1 MKYVQIGILVCLAA
15 IAALLAGIYVG
26 QRGQPDAEQ
35 AMASPV
41 ENVAFVAEPETLN
54 EPSPA
59 IANAPPAPPEKPSPR
74 RPTPVRRTPAQPAGH
89 PQSGPQPDPGPDSR
103 AAPSPEPPSTPVAA
117 VQPAEPQPPAVDTER
132 PEPQPPEPPREP
144 RRVTLPAGTDL
155 PVRLDFALASDRNYG
170 GDTFT
175 ATLDEPI
182 IVDDIVIAEKGAQ
195 VEGVVV
201 DAVRAGRVKGVAKLS
216 VELVRLD
223 TADGQ
228 RVEIVTNRIH
238 RQTEKSTKD
247 DMKKVGIGAGI
258 GAIIGAIAGGGK
270 GAAIGAGAGAGAGGG
285 VAVATRGKPVRI
297 PVESRLQFRLIE
309 PLEIVER
316 L

>member
-1 MKYVQIGILVCLAA
+1 
-15 IAALLAGIYVG
+15 
-26 QRGQPDAEQ
+26 
-35 AMASPV
+35 MA
-41 ENVAFVAEPETLN
+41 
-54 EPSPA
+54 
-59 IANAPPAPPEKPSPR
+59 
-74 RPTPVRRTPAQPAGH
+74 
-89 PQSGPQPDPGPDSR
+89 
-103 AAPSPEPPSTPVAA
+103 
-117 VQPAEPQPPAVDTER
+117 
-132 PEPQPPEPPREP
+132 
-144 RRVTLPAGTDL
+144 
-155 PVRLDFALASDRNYG
+155 VRLDFALASDRNYG

-175 ATLDEPI
+175 ATLDKAI
-182 IVDDIVIAEKGAQ
+182 VVDDMVIAEKGAP

-201 DAVRAGRVKGVAKLS
+201 DAVRAGRVKGLAKLS
-216 VELVRLD
+216 IELVRLD

-285 VAVATRGKPVRI
+285 VAAATRGKPVRI

>member
-35 AMASPV
+35 AMSSPV
-41 ENVAFVAEPETLN
+41 ESVAFVAEPKALS

-59 IANAPPAPPEKPSPR
+59 ISDAPPAPPEKPNPQ
-74 RPTPVRRTPAQPAGH
+74 RPKPVRRTPTEPAA
-89 PQSGPQPDPGPDSR
+89 PPQPDPQPDSR
-103 AAPSPEPPSTPVAA
+103 AAPLLEPPSPPVAA
-117 VQPAEPQPPAVDTER
+117 VRPAEPKPPFVETER
-132 PEPQPPEPPREP
+132 PEPPPPEPPREP
-144 RRVTLPAGTDL
+144 RRVTLPAGTDVA
-155 PVRLDFALASDRNYG
+155 VRLDFALASDRNYG

-175 ATLDEPI
+175 ATLDKAI
-182 IVDDIVIAEKGAQ
+182 VVDDMVIAEKGAP

-201 DAVRAGRVKGVAKLS
+201 DAVRAGRVKGLAKLS
-216 VELVRLD
+216 IELVRLD

-285 VAVATRGKPVRI
+285 AAAATRGKPVRI
-297 PVESRLQFRLIE
+297 PVESRLQFRLME

>member
-35 AMASPV
+35 AMSSPV
-41 ENVAFVAEPETLN
+41 ESVAFVAEPETLN
-54 EPSPA
+54 APSPA
-59 IANAPPAPPEKPSPR
+59 IAEAPPAPPEKPSPR
-74 RPTPVRRTPAQPAGH
+74 RPKPVRRTPAEPAA
-89 PQSGPQPDPGPDSR
+89 PPQPDPQPDSR
-103 AAPSPEPPSTPVAA
+103 AAPSPEPPPPPIAVAR
-117 VQPAEPQPPAVDTER
+117 PAEPQPPVVETER
-132 PEPQPPEPPREP
+132 PEPPPPEPPREP
-144 RRVTLPAGTDL
+144 RRVTLPAGTDVA
-155 PVRLDFALASDRNYG
+155 VRLYFALASDRNYG

-175 ATLDEPI
+175 ATLDKAI
-182 IVDDIVIAEKGAQ
+182 VVDDMVIAEKGAP

-201 DAVRAGRVKGVAKLS
+201 DAVRAGRVKGLAKLS
-216 VELVRLD
+216 IELVRLD

-238 RQTEKSTKD
+238 RQTEESTKD

-285 VAVATRGKPVRI
+285 AAAATRGKPVRI
-297 PVESRLQFRLIE
+297 PVESRLQFRLME

>member
-1 MKYVQIGILVCLAA
+1 MKYVQVGILVCLAA

-35 AMASPV
+35 AMAAPV
-41 ENVAFVAEPETLN
+41 ESAAFVAEPEALN

-59 IANAPPAPPEKPSPR
+59 MADAPPAPPEKPSPQ
-74 RPTPVRRTPAQPAGH
+74 RPKPVRRTPTEPAA
-89 PQSGPQPDPGPDSR
+89 PPQPDPEPDSR
-103 AAPSPEPPSTPVAA
+103 AAPSPEPPSMPVAA
-117 VQPAEPQPPAVDTER
+117 VRPAEPQPPVVETER
-132 PEPQPPEPPREP
+132 LEPTPPVPLREP
-144 RRVTLPAGTDL
+144 RRVTLPAGTDVS
-155 PVRLDFALASDRNYG
+155 VRLDFALASDRNYG

-175 ATLDEPI
+175 ATLDQPI

-201 DAVRAGRVKGVAKLS
+201 DAVRAGRVKGLAKLS
-216 VELVRLD
+216 IELVRLD

-247 DMKKVGIGAGI
+247 DMKKVGLGAGI

-285 VAVATRGKPVRI
+285 VAAATRGKPVRI

>member
-35 AMASPV
+35 AMSSPV
-41 ENVAFVAEPETLN
+41 ESVAFVAEPETLN
-54 EPSPA
+54 APSPA
-59 IANAPPAPPEKPSPR
+59 IAEAPPAPPEKPSPR
-74 RPTPVRRTPAQPAGH
+74 RPKPVRRTPAEPAA
-89 PQSGPQPDPGPDSR
+89 PPQPDPQPDSR
-103 AAPSPEPPSTPVAA
+103 AAPSPEPPPPPIAVAR
-117 VQPAEPQPPAVDTER
+117 PAEPQPPVVETER
-132 PEPQPPEPPREP
+132 PEPPPPEPPREP
-144 RRVTLPAGTDL
+144 RRVTLPAGTDVA
-155 PVRLDFALASDRNYG
+155 VRLDFALASDRNYG

-175 ATLDEPI
+175 ATLDKAI
-182 IVDDIVIAEKGAQ
+182 VVDDMVIAEKGAP

-201 DAVRAGRVKGVAKLS
+201 DAVRAGRVKGLAKLS
-216 VELVRLD
+216 IELVRLD

-285 VAVATRGKPVRI
+285 AAAATRGKPVRI
-297 PVESRLQFRLIE
+297 PVESRLQFRLME